1 VQTSRIIRQHWGG
14 PHIKQIIYAMQF
26 KGSAAPKAG
35 VSGVI
40 IASTAAPS
48 CTLSSVV
55 GPEGVTG
62 TLLQAPGG
70 KASFESEVTLTGETS
85 FTEAG
90 TIRFGDSNHSLRFS
104 TVGQGFL
111 GNSPDAAIQHGSVM
125 WRVEGGD
132 GQFTGASGL
141 ITSNFTLSATGEVTD
156 NHFGVIF
163 VR

>member
-1 VQTSRIIRQHWGG
+1 M
-14 PHIKQIIYAMQF
+14 KQVMYAMQF
-26 KGSAAPKAG
+26 KGSAGPKAG

-40 IASTAAPS
+40 IASTTAPS

-55 GPEGVTG
+55 GPDGITG
-62 TLLQAPGG
+62 TLLPAPGA

-90 TIRFGDSNHSLRFS
+90 TIRFGDTNHSLRFS

-111 GNSPDAAIQHGSVM
+111 GKSPDAALQHGSVM
-125 WRVEGGD
+125 WRVEGGG

-141 ITSNFTLSATGEVTD
+141 ITSNFTLSTTGEVID
-156 NHFGVIF
+156 NHFGLIF
-163 VR
+163 VP